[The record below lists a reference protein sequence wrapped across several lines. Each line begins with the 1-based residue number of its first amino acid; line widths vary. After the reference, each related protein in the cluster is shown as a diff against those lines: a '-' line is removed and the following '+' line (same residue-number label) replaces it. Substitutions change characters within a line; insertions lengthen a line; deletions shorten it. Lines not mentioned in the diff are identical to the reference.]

1 MGAADKAILI
11 LGLILAGTIA
21 FVLVMG
27 VIIAVI
33 KLFMEDKMR
42 SVRIHSAPTLDHEP
56 KAELVAAPF
65 EQRLAEAI
73 QLHEEALA
81 GNEDALWEA
90 NRVIERLRLD
100 YPGHAIA
107 DAYHGSVLVL
117 LARTRRDPMERRKWA
132 SRGRKLLHKA
142 AACSPQDRTIR
153 MLRDNIASR

>member
-1 MGAADKAILI
+1 MDR
-11 LGLILAGTIA
+11 
-21 FVLVMG
+21 
-27 VIIAVI
+27 
-33 KLFMEDKMR
+33 D
-42 SVRIHSAPTLDHEP
+42 P
-56 KAELVAAPF
+56 KAELIAAPF

-117 LARTRRDPMERRKWA
+117 LAGRGATRWNGE
-132 SRGRKLLHKA
+132 SGRGADLSFFIKLPLVLPKIVRSACFATTLH
-142 AACSPQDRTIR
+142 SDR
-153 MLRDNIASR
+153 LNA